1 MTPLF
6 FNPNDVCCPEIFDL
20 QSVLVAQALQAA
32 NYASSSSSTSSTGSA
47 TSCSSNTS
55 NNTTMK
61 RQRRRAFQIYRIYK
75 CDYEGCGKSYEKVS
89 HLNTHRMLK
98 GHGRNKSKA
107 ELISKYKS

>member
-32 NYASSSSSTSSTGSA
+32 SSSSSTSSTGSA

-55 NNTTMK
+55 NTTMCLK